1 MLRKHLD
8 TILLITGFVLVVV
21 NLGFLILVTGPENVR
36 SVIQLTP
43 GLFGFVLVLISMA
56 LSEMKS
62 GKKTVKEAIASIVVQ
77 MFLLG
82 VFILVSLLFGH

>member
-1 MLRKHLD
+1 MLRKYSD

-21 NLGFLILVTGPENVR
+21 NVGFLALVTGPENVR

-43 GLFGFVLVLISMA
+43 GLFGFILVLISMA
-56 LSEMKS
+56 LTEVKS
-62 GKKTVKEAIASIVVQ
+62 SKKTVKEAIVSVAIQ

-82 VFILVSLLFGH
+82 LFILISMLFGH